1 MHAELALH
9 IIPHH
14 PCSFRAVDTNA
25 RRIYLPIR
33 AASAHTAPRHDA
45 NPPTQHANPA
55 GRQQLP
61 APQRRTGPRQLLLQ
75 TFQVVQIVHPD
86 AHNHVHA
93 CTLEPL
99 AAFAFIVDH
108 TAQRTAVHH
117 LRIPV
122 FHEPVELDHNN
133 PTIARAPQKID
144 AVPFARLRVHEFHL
158 LGGGTNPHRIIAAST
173 LASPPFS
180 ANGVAKRNTFWA
192 LAFISPSRVA
202 HAMISVLLV
211 PLRSAQHM
219 TSIAGMNGML
229 FAQTAAVRAG
239 VVTRTPPTTQYSPEA
254 DHSL

>member
-1 MHAELALH
+1 MRT
-9 IIPHH
+9 IT
-14 PCSFRAVDTNA
+14 ST
-25 RRIYLPIR
+25 
-33 AASAHTAPRHDA
+33 PR
-45 NPPTQHANPA
+45 
-55 GRQQLP
+55 
-61 APQRRTGPRQLLLQ
+61 
-75 TFQVVQIVHPD
+75 
-86 AHNHVHA
+86 
-93 CTLEPL
+93 TLEPL
-99 AAFAFIVDH
+99 TAFAFVVDH
-108 TAQRTAVHH
+108 TAQRAAVHH

-180 ANGVAKRNTFWA
+180 ANGVAKRNTFCA
-192 LAFISPSRVA
+192 VVFISPSRVA
-202 HAMISVLLV
+202 HVMISVLLV

-239 VVTRTPPTTQYSPEA
+239 VVTRTPPTTQCSPEA

>member
-9 IIPHH
+9 IIPHP
-14 PCSFRAVDTNA
+14 PCSFSAVDTNA

-61 APQRRTGPRQLLLQ
+61 APQRHTGPRQPLLQ

-93 CTLEPL
+93 RMLEPL
-99 AAFAFIVDH
+99 AAFAFIGDH
-108 TAQRTAVHH
+108 AAQRAAVHH

-122 FHEPVELDHNN
+122 FHELVELDHNN

-144 AVPFARLRVHEFHL
+144 AVPFACLRVHEFHL
-158 LGGGTNPHRIIAAST
+158 LSGRLEPAQDHRGERPRLTAVFREWRGEAEHA
-173 LASPPFS
+173 LRGAFS
-180 ANGVAKRNTFWA
+180 
-192 LAFISPSRVA
+192 SPSRVA

-219 TSIAGMNGML
+219 TSIAGMSGML